1 MKDIL
6 ETIKNSV
13 NDYYVREFGEDS
25 EINNETF
32 YENIKNLGI
41 AYSTYDI
48 TDDEVCEVQVSANI
62 PDKSILT
69 YINGELIE
77 TFVYDN
83 YEDYKEYFEHLD
95 FDEQIGVAIDVFNKL
110 KECEN

>member
-1 MKDIL
+1 MENIIEDI
-6 ETIKNSV
+6 KRSV
-13 NDYYVREFGEDS
+13 NEYYMREFGEDCT
-25 EINNETF
+25 INNETI
-32 YENIKNLGI
+32 YDNIKDLGI
-41 AYSTYDI
+41 AYTTFED
-48 TDDEVCEVQVSANI
+48 DDEEIHEIQVSANI
-62 PDKSILT
+62 LDKSILT
-69 YINGELIE
+69 YVDGKLIE